1 MGWRIRQ
8 WQYLWV
14 LSLLM
19 RPNSVT
25 AISDIY
31 MVSAVTYAITLFF
44 SKIEGFETSDLELD
58 MSRSLRV
65 KPNDTFGLAKWLPI
79 SVYQQHMAYSAPLQ
93 DVLKTWVTLTVTFQG
108 HSKCNRMVPLD
119 SSFTCMTSYSKCLI
133 VLYVTTLFLHKIHVW
148 GIKYVQPWFWHF
160 KVT

>member
-1 MGWRIRQ
+1 
-8 WQYLWV
+8 
-14 LSLLM
+14 M

-65 KPNDTFGLAKWLPI
+65 KPNDTFGLAK
-79 SVYQQHMAYSAPLQ
+79 
-93 DVLKTWVTLTVTFQG
+93 
-108 HSKCNRMVPLD
+108 
-119 SSFTCMTSYSKCLI
+119 
-133 VLYVTTLFLHKIHVW
+133 
-148 GIKYVQPWFWHF
+148 
-160 KVT
+160 